1 MIVQTVSDVS
11 VNWHLCSKARLCKR
25 DACGPYHE
33 VVDEQLLASAEA
45 LSCNLSPP
53 CTRVEDERS
62 SLYINIRETKT
73 VMYRCAQLLSHCKI
87 LLQAAV

>member
-1 MIVQTVSDVS
+1 MRAVRIMMSLMSNCWYSSSIDITGNSAAYAFCS
-11 VNWHLCSKARLCKR
+11 CRHLSAALLC
-25 DACGPYHE
+25 
-33 VVDEQLLASAEA
+33 
-45 LSCNLSPP
+45 NFSPL
-53 CTRVEDERS
+53 CVEDERS